1 MEPTDNGTAVIQEP
15 VEDYFEYLLWIATS
29 EENLPYLQSINVQV
43 GEYTGTTYLN
53 CLVPKWALRDMW
65 DNWGE
70 LMFGVMEEEHGDTVE
85 SWHNANAAAYC
96 ARVIARMGSKE
107 VPLLVQM
114 GFMRKPAARKVEHAV
129 P

>member
-1 MEPTDNGTAVIQEP
+1 MEPTDDVGTAVAQEP
-15 VEDYFEYLLWIATS
+15 AEDYFEYLLWIMTS
-29 EENLPYLQSINVQV
+29 EENLAYLQSINVQV
-43 GEYTGTTYLN
+43 GEYTGMTYLN

-70 LMFGVMEEEHGDTVE
+70 LQFGLMEEEHGDTVE
-85 SWHNANAAAYC
+85 SWHAANAAAYC

-114 GFMRKPAARKVEHAV
+114 GFMKKPAARKVAA
-129 P
+129 